1 MEERDERGRGA
12 ATVHVDE
19 YLQMAQ
25 ASILN
30 EDDRVELLDGER
42 IGRTNAVPSAP
53 SPRDAGGRH
62 AASPAGPSLRPG
74 IARFTGA
81 KARVS
86 VDSVADHLERFLNFQ
101 VSTALS
107 GQKWFPVT
115 TPRPPQLDPPVRE
128 YGRRAV
134 WPDRAD

>member
-1 MEERDERGRGA
+1 MSVDVVRRRF
-12 ATVHVDE
+12 TVDE
-19 YLQMAQ
+19 YLQMGQ
-25 ASILN
+25 AGILN

-42 IGRTNAVPSAP
+42 IGRTNTVPSAP

-86 VDSVADHLERFLNFQ
+86 VDSVADHLERFLNFH
-101 VSTALS
+101 VSTAVS
-107 GQKWFPVT
+107 GQSGF
-115 TPRPPQLDPPVRE
+115 R
-128 YGRRAV
+128 
-134 WPDRAD
+134 

>member
-1 MEERDERGRGA
+1 
-12 ATVHVDE
+12 V
-19 YLQMAQ
+19 AQ
-25 ASILN
+25 AGIPN

-42 IGRTNAVPSAP
+42 IGRIKAVPSAP

-81 KARVS
+81 KARGS

-101 VSTALS
+101 VSTAPS
-107 GQKWFPVT
+107 GQKWVLVT
-115 TPRPPQLDPPVRE
+115 TRRPPQLDPPVRE
-128 YGRRAV
+128 YGWRAV